1 MTKKCPKCGAELA
14 DDAQF
19 CVNCGAKQE
28 DFLKC
33 PKCGHINKADSEF
46 CTECGTRL
54 KAEAKPAGD
63 AGSAKV
69 VVAEPDRQQSQAG
82 NGGGQGGFQNFQM
95 PPMPSDNGKKKKI
108 LAIVGVVVVII
119 GLCFAFSGGSKMT
132 VKSKEVVEDYIRDQG
147 SAEKKYKGKNL
158 QISGTVLWK
167 KQFKNSQNYGVLLE
181 TRSTGGKTYQV
192 LIDVPAKKADVVNSL
207 KSGDFV
213 NVEGECVGIVKQD
226 SPTTVSVQIK
236 AKKVNDKSVD

>member
-28 DFLKC
+28 TVLKC

-46 CTECGTRL
+46 CTACGTRL
-54 KAEAKPAGD
+54 KEEAKPAD
-63 AGSAKV
+63 ADSTKV
-69 VVAEPDRQQSQAG
+69 VVAEPVRENAQAG
-82 NGGGQGGFQNFQM
+82 NGGSQGGFQNFQM

-108 LAIVGVVVVII
+108 LAIVGVVVVLI
-119 GLCFAFSGGSKMT
+119 GLFFAFSGGSKMT
-132 VKSKEVVEDYIRDQG
+132 VKSNEVVEDYIRDQG
-147 SAEKKYKGKNL
+147 SAEKKYKGKTL
-158 QISGTVLWK
+158 QISGKVLWK
-167 KQFKNSQNYGVLLE
+167 KQFQNSQNYGVWLE
-181 TRSTGGKTYQV
+181 TRNVSGKTYQV
-192 LIDVPAKKADVVNSL
+192 LIDIPAKKADVVNSL
-207 KSGDFV
+207 KSGDFI

-226 SPTTVSVQIK
+226 SPTTVSVQIQ

>member
-28 DFLKC
+28 AILKC

-46 CTECGTRL
+46 CTECGARL
-54 KAEAKPAGD
+54 KEEAKPAD
-63 AGSAKV
+63 ADSTKV
-69 VVAEPDRQQSQAG
+69 VVAEPVRENAQAG
-82 NGGGQGGFQNFQM
+82 NGGRQGGFQNFQM

-108 LAIVGVVVVII
+108 LAIVGVVVVLI
-119 GLCFAFSGGSKMT
+119 GLFFAFSGGSKMT
-132 VKSKEVVEDYIRDQG
+132 VKSNEVVEDYIRDQSSG
-147 SAEKKYKGKNL
+147 EKKYKGKNL
-158 QISGTVLWK
+158 QISGKVKWK
-167 KQFKNSQNYGVLLE
+167 GQFSNSQDYGITLE
-181 TRSTGGKTYQV
+181 SRTTGGKTYQV
-192 LIDVPAKKADVVNSL
+192 IIAVPAKKADVVNSL

-213 NVEGECVGIVKQD
+213 NAEGECVGIVKQK
-226 SPTTVSVQIK
+226 SPTVVSVQIQ